1 MSSTRFQI
9 RPPAV
14 QPFIPSSSDGEL
26 QKYSLESMNERE
38 QLLLAMNLS
47 KVEYDAERSYK
58 DINPDQS
65 DKMSERSF
73 ISDKNTPSKPRTKMD
88 VFKPTCT
95 TVSGDKDN
103 TAHDELERALK
114 QSLEE
119 FENLKKIQEEKR
131 KMLDADRDLQKAL
144 ELSRLEY
151 TQSQTSSTCE
161 GLKEKQIDN
170 GSCLSDRDRE
180 LQRALEFSKLEAH
193 AVRRDYYIGIVEKA
207 CNREEKQS
215 RDSEGMNFVESDL
228 QKALELSKVEF
239 EQEKTKVLMTL
250 SAGGRSKEK
259 SILESKEPGSES
271 SSSNEGDVAKALEVS
286 RNDCNKVAEHRGD
299 GVLDKE
305 EQYITEKCTMND
317 LQGEKDVEK
326 VLIQSFDGNRGHSSD
341 SDFHRVSELSRN
353 EYPKSTNSSWDEKD
367 KRTDAEVVVQGSNA
381 ALVQSRE
388 RLEPDQ
394 NAKCS
399 TPIKECVA
407 NGDVVPS
414 SVPSELL
421 SQHDDH
427 GTFPALGHST
437 PAGSAKCS
445 AILLDSQEL
454 DDESI
459 DALELQIKEVSETE
473 KKHLCPVEEERSVDD
488 DYAYALKLQKELN
501 SDVKGSDGH
510 ARKSKTSVAA
520 AEVEDQLKIYRE
532 TQKEKFV
539 TCAGRGDKSSRGL
552 DFRRNVAAIACG
564 KPLQIG
570 VANPISRSEFS
581 QKKQDS
587 PKDLSD
593 ISSPRKRIRRDGKNL
608 DYSPKKPGFHRED
621 VFVIR

>member
-1 MSSTRFQI
+1 MSSNPFQI

-14 QPFIPSSSDGEL
+14 QPFIPSSSDVEL

-47 KVEYDAERSYK
+47 KVEYNAERSYN

-73 ISDKNTPSKPRTKMD
+73 TSDKNTPSKPRTKMD
-88 VFKPTCT
+88 VFKSTCT
-95 TVSGDKDN
+95 TVFGDKDN

-228 QKALELSKVEF
+228 QKALELSKVEY

-286 RNDCNKVAEHRGD
+286 RNDCNKVAEHRGN

-305 EQYITEKCTMND
+305 EQYIIGKGTMND
-317 LQGEKDVEK
+317 LQLEKDAGE
-326 VLIQSFDGNRGHSSD
+326 VLIKSFDGNRGHSSD
-341 SDFHRVSELSRN
+341 SDLHRVSELSRN
-353 EYPKSTNSSWDEKD
+353 EYPKSTKSTWDEKD
-367 KRTDAEVVVQGSNA
+367 IRTDADVVVQGSNA
-381 ALVQSRE
+381 ALVQSGE

-399 TPIKECVA
+399 TLIKECVA

-454 DDESI
+454 DDE
-459 DALELQIKEVSETE
+459 LQIKEVSETE
-473 KKHLCPVEEERSVDD
+473 KKHLCPVEEDRSVDG

-520 AEVEDQLKIYRE
+520 AVVEDQLKIYRE

-570 VANPISRSEFS
+570 VANPISRSELS

>member
-1 MSSTRFQI
+1 MSSTPFQI

-73 ISDKNTPSKPRTKMD
+73 TSDKNTPSKPRTKMD
-88 VFKPTCT
+88 VFKSTCT
-95 TVSGDKDN
+95 TVFGDKDN

-131 KMLDADRDLQKAL
+131 KMLDAGRDLQKAL

-180 LQRALEFSKLEAH
+180 SQRALEFNN
-193 AVRRDYYIGIVEKA
+193 RDYYIGIVEKA

-228 QKALELSKVEF
+228 QKALELSKVEY
-239 EQEKTKVLMTL
+239 EQEKTKVFMTL
-250 SAGGRSKEK
+250 NAGGRSKEK

-271 SSSNEGDVAKALEVS
+271 LSSNEGNVAKALEVS
-286 RNDCNKVAEHRGD
+286 RNDCNKVAEHRGN

-305 EQYITEKCTMND
+305 EQYIIGKGTMND
-317 LQGEKDVEK
+317 LQREKDAGE
-326 VLIQSFDGNRGHSSD
+326 VLKQSFDGNRGHCSD
-341 SDFHRVSELSRN
+341 SDLHRVSELSRN
-353 EYPKSTNSSWDEKD
+353 EYPKSTKSTWDEKD
-367 KRTDAEVVVQGSNA
+367 IRTDADVVVQGSNA
-381 ALVQSRE
+381 ALVQSGE

-407 NGDVVPS
+407 NDDVVPS

-473 KKHLCPVEEERSVDD
+473 KKHLCPVEEDRSVDG

-501 SDVKGSDGH
+501 SDVQGSDGH
-510 ARKSKTSVAA
+510 ARKNKTSIAA

-570 VANPISRSEFS
+570 VANPISRSELS

>member
-1 MSSTRFQI
+1 MSSTPFQI

-180 LQRALEFSKLEAH
+180 SQRALEFNN
-193 AVRRDYYIGIVEKA
+193 RDYYIGIVEKA

-228 QKALELSKVEF
+228 QKALELSKVEY

-259 SILESKEPGSES
+259 SILESKEPVSES

-286 RNDCNKVAEHRGD
+286 RNDCNKVAEHRGN
-299 GVLDKE
+299 GVLHKE
-305 EQYITEKCTMND
+305 EQYIIGKGTMND
-317 LQGEKDVEK
+317 LQREKDAGE

-341 SDFHRVSELSRN
+341 SDLHRVSELSRN
-353 EYPKSTNSSWDEKD
+353 EYPKSTKSTWDEKD
-367 KRTDAEVVVQGSNA
+367 IRTDADVVVQGSNA
-381 ALVQSRE
+381 ALVQSGE

-407 NGDVVPS
+407 NDDVVPS

-473 KKHLCPVEEERSVDD
+473 KKHLCPVEEDRSVDG

-501 SDVKGSDGH
+501 SDVQGSDGH
-510 ARKSKTSVAA
+510 ARKNKTSIAA

-570 VANPISRSEFS
+570 VANPISRSELS

>member
-9 RPPAV
+9 RLPAV

-73 ISDKNTPSKPRTKMD
+73 TSDKNTPSKPRTKMD
-88 VFKPTCT
+88 VFKSTCT
-95 TVSGDKDN
+95 TVFGDKDN

-180 LQRALEFSKLEAH
+180 SQRALEFNN
-193 AVRRDYYIGIVEKA
+193 RDYYIGIVEKA

-228 QKALELSKVEF
+228 QKALELSKVEY
-239 EQEKTKVLMTL
+239 EQEKTKVFMTL
-250 SAGGRSKEK
+250 NAGGRSKEK

-271 SSSNEGDVAKALEVS
+271 LSSNEGNVAKALEVS
-286 RNDCNKVAEHRGD
+286 RNDCNKVAEHRGN

-305 EQYITEKCTMND
+305 EQYIIGKGTMND
-317 LQGEKDVEK
+317 LQREKDAGE
-326 VLIQSFDGNRGHSSD
+326 VLKQSFDGNRGHCSD
-341 SDFHRVSELSRN
+341 SDLHRVSELSRN
-353 EYPKSTNSSWDEKD
+353 EYPKSTKSTWDEKD
-367 KRTDAEVVVQGSNA
+367 IRTDADVVVQGSNA
-381 ALVQSRE
+381 ALVQSGE

-407 NGDVVPS
+407 NDDVVPS

-454 DDESI
+454 DDESV

-501 SDVKGSDGH
+501 SDVKCSDGH
-510 ARKSKTSVAA
+510 ARKNKTSIGA

-570 VANPISRSEFS
+570 VANPISRSELS

>member
-1 MSSTRFQI
+1 MSSTPFQI

-180 LQRALEFSKLEAH
+180 SQRALEFNN
-193 AVRRDYYIGIVEKA
+193 RDYYIGIVEKA

-228 QKALELSKVEF
+228 QKALELSKVEY
-239 EQEKTKVLMTL
+239 EQEKTKVFMTL
-250 SAGGRSKEK
+250 NAGGRSKEK

-271 SSSNEGDVAKALEVS
+271 LSSNEGNVAKALEVS
-286 RNDCNKVAEHRGD
+286 RNDCNKVAEHRGN

-305 EQYITEKCTMND
+305 EQYIIGKGTMND
-317 LQGEKDVEK
+317 LQREKDAGE
-326 VLIQSFDGNRGHSSD
+326 VLKQSFDGNRGHCSD
-341 SDFHRVSELSRN
+341 SDLHRVSELSRN
-353 EYPKSTNSSWDEKD
+353 EYPKSTKSTWDEKD
-367 KRTDAEVVVQGSNA
+367 IRTDADVVVQGSNA
-381 ALVQSRE
+381 ALVQSGE
-388 RLEPDQ
+388 RLEPGQ

-407 NGDVVPS
+407 NDDVVPS

-501 SDVKGSDGH
+501 SDVKCSDGH
-510 ARKSKTSVAA
+510 ARKNKTSIGA

-539 TCAGRGDKSSRGL
+539 TCAGKGDKSSRGL

-570 VANPISRSEFS
+570 VANPISRSELS

>member
-9 RPPAV
+9 RLPAV

-73 ISDKNTPSKPRTKMD
+73 TSDKNTPSKPRTKMD
-88 VFKPTCT
+88 VFKSTCT
-95 TVSGDKDN
+95 TVFGDKDN

-131 KMLDADRDLQKAL
+131 KMLDAGRDLQKAL

-180 LQRALEFSKLEAH
+180 SQRALEFNN
-193 AVRRDYYIGIVEKA
+193 RDYYIGIVEKA

-228 QKALELSKVEF
+228 QKALELSKVEY
-239 EQEKTKVLMTL
+239 EQEKTKVFMTL
-250 SAGGRSKEK
+250 NAGGRSKEK

-271 SSSNEGDVAKALEVS
+271 LSSNEGNVAKALEVS
-286 RNDCNKVAEHRGD
+286 RNDCNKVAEHRGN

-305 EQYITEKCTMND
+305 EQYIIGKGTMND
-317 LQGEKDVEK
+317 LQREKDAGE
-326 VLIQSFDGNRGHSSD
+326 VLKQSFDGNRGHCSD
-341 SDFHRVSELSRN
+341 SDLHRVSELSRN
-353 EYPKSTNSSWDEKD
+353 EYPKSTKSTWDEKD
-367 KRTDAEVVVQGSNA
+367 IRTDADVVVQGSNA
-381 ALVQSRE
+381 ALVQSGE

-407 NGDVVPS
+407 NDDVVPS

-473 KKHLCPVEEERSVDD
+473 KKHLCPVEEDRSVDG

-501 SDVKGSDGH
+501 SDVQGSDGH
-510 ARKSKTSVAA
+510 ARKNKTSIAA

-539 TCAGRGDKSSRGL
+539 TCAGKGDKSSRGL

-570 VANPISRSEFS
+570 VANPISRSELS

-593 ISSPRKRIRRDGKNL
+593 IISSPRKRIRRDGKNL

>member
-14 QPFIPSSSDGEL
+14 QPFIPSSSVGEL

-73 ISDKNTPSKPRTKMD
+73 TSDKNTPSKPRTKMD
-88 VFKPTCT
+88 VFKSTCT
-95 TVSGDKDN
+95 TVFGDKDN

-131 KMLDADRDLQKAL
+131 KMLDAGRDLQKAL

-180 LQRALEFSKLEAH
+180 SQRALEFNN
-193 AVRRDYYIGIVEKA
+193 RDYYIGIVEKA

-239 EQEKTKVLMTL
+239 EQEKTKVSMTL
-250 SAGGRSKEK
+250 SAGSRSKEK
-259 SILESKEPGSES
+259 SILESKEPESES
-271 SSSNEGDVAKALEVS
+271 LSSNEGDVAKALEVS
-286 RNDCNKVAEHRGD
+286 RNDCNKVAEHRGN

-305 EQYITEKCTMND
+305 EQYIIGKGTMND
-317 LQGEKDVEK
+317 LQREKDAGE
-326 VLIQSFDGNRGHSSD
+326 VLKQSFDGNRGHCSD
-341 SDFHRVSELSRN
+341 SDLHRVSELSRN
-353 EYPKSTNSSWDEKD
+353 EYPKSTKSTWDEKD
-367 KRTDAEVVVQGSNA
+367 IRTDADVVVQGSNA
-381 ALVQSRE
+381 ALVQSGE

-407 NGDVVPS
+407 NDDVVPS

-501 SDVKGSDGH
+501 SDVKGSYGH

-570 VANPISRSEFS
+570 VANPISRSELS

>member
-14 QPFIPSSSDGEL
+14 QPFIPSSSVGEL

-47 KVEYDAERSYK
+47 KVEYDAERSYE

-151 TQSQTSSTCE
+151 TQSQTSSTCD
-161 GLKEKQIDN
+161 GLKEKQIDD
-170 GSCLSDRDRE
+170 GSCLSDGDRE

-207 CNREEKQS
+207 CNGEEKQS

-239 EQEKTKVLMTL
+239 EQEKTKVSMTL
-250 SAGGRSKEK
+250 SAGSRSKEK
-259 SILESKEPGSES
+259 SILESKEPESES
-271 SSSNEGDVAKALEVS
+271 LSSNEGDVAKALEVS

-407 NGDVVPS
+407 NSDVVPS
-414 SVPSELL
+414 SVPSELF
-421 SQHDDH
+421 SQHDNH

-454 DDESI
+454 DDESM

-501 SDVKGSDGH
+501 SDVKGSYGH

-520 AEVEDQLKIYRE
+520 AEVEDQLKTYRE

-570 VANPISRSEFS
+570 VANPISRSELS

>member
-9 RPPAV
+9 RLPAV

-73 ISDKNTPSKPRTKMD
+73 TSDKNTPSKPRTKMD
-88 VFKPTCT
+88 VFKSTCT
-95 TVSGDKDN
+95 TVFGDKDN

-180 LQRALEFSKLEAH
+180 SQRALEFNN
-193 AVRRDYYIGIVEKA
+193 RDYYIGIVEKA

-228 QKALELSKVEF
+228 QKALELSKVEY
-239 EQEKTKVLMTL
+239 EQEKTKVFMTL
-250 SAGGRSKEK
+250 NAGGRSKEK

-271 SSSNEGDVAKALEVS
+271 LSSNEGNVAKALEVS
-286 RNDCNKVAEHRGD
+286 RNDCNKVAEHRGN

-305 EQYITEKCTMND
+305 EQYIIGKGTMND
-317 LQGEKDVEK
+317 LQREKDAGE
-326 VLIQSFDGNRGHSSD
+326 VLKQSFDGNRGHCSD
-341 SDFHRVSELSRN
+341 SDLHRVSELSRN
-353 EYPKSTNSSWDEKD
+353 EYPKSTKSTWDEKD
-367 KRTDAEVVVQGSNA
+367 IRTDADVVVQGSNA
-381 ALVQSRE
+381 ALVQSGE

-407 NGDVVPS
+407 NDDVVPS

-454 DDESI
+454 DDESV

-473 KKHLCPVEEERSVDD
+473 KKHLCPVEEDRSVDG

-501 SDVKGSDGH
+501 SDVQGSDGH
-510 ARKSKTSVAA
+510 ARKNKTSIAA

-539 TCAGRGDKSSRGL
+539 TCAGKGDKSSRGL

-570 VANPISRSEFS
+570 VANPISRSELS

>member
-1 MSSTRFQI
+1 MSSTPFQI

-73 ISDKNTPSKPRTKMD
+73 TSDKNTPSKPRTKMD
-88 VFKPTCT
+88 VFKSTCT
-95 TVSGDKDN
+95 TVFGDKDN

-131 KMLDADRDLQKAL
+131 KMLDAGRDLQKAL

-180 LQRALEFSKLEAH
+180 SQRALEFNN
-193 AVRRDYYIGIVEKA
+193 RDYYIGIVEKA

-228 QKALELSKVEF
+228 QKALELSKVEY

-250 SAGGRSKEK
+250 NAGGRSKEK

-271 SSSNEGDVAKALEVS
+271 LSSNEGNVAKALEVS
-286 RNDCNKVAEHRGD
+286 RNDCNKVAEHRGN

-305 EQYITEKCTMND
+305 EQYIIGKGTMND
-317 LQGEKDVEK
+317 LQREKDAGE
-326 VLIQSFDGNRGHSSD
+326 VLKQSFDGNRGHCSD
-341 SDFHRVSELSRN
+341 SDLHRVSELSRN
-353 EYPKSTNSSWDEKD
+353 EYPKSTKSTWDEKD
-367 KRTDAEVVVQGSNA
+367 IRTDADVVVQGSNA
-381 ALVQSRE
+381 ALVQSGE

-407 NGDVVPS
+407 NDDVVPS

-473 KKHLCPVEEERSVDD
+473 KKHLCPVEEDRSVDG

-501 SDVKGSDGH
+501 SDVQGSDGH
-510 ARKSKTSVAA
+510 ARKNKTSIAA

-570 VANPISRSEFS
+570 VANPISRSELS